1 MPAWSSTRNMYRS
14 PDWKKASGTT
24 EPIAAMIWP
33 R

>member
-14 PDWKKASGTT
+14 PAWKKFKGTT
-24 EPIAAMIWP
+24 VPIAAMIGP